1 MSEFKKENL
10 ENIKGIFEQRTGV
23 SLPERRRIRRP
34 VKLALVLAAV
44 LVCLSVTAFAG
55 MQFSVLE
62 GDDLSLDGVYEGEGV
77 VAITVENRSD
87 KLLEFEE
94 KIYLQRWL
102 GGSVAVDMSAV
113 RFENTTFAPKSKGIM
128 RIDLSDACDI
138 AALEQPLAAGDHY
151 YFLLTNNG
159 FAFGQD
165 WMCSVDFAPN
175 VKNEPADIEPIE
187 QADIAPSSSED
198 GRAQIEESLRPY
210 FENISLD
217 IIMRR
222 QQAYEYIDA
231 YTELLAGFEGE
242 VVESVSPCLP
252 GNRLDITQPL
262 FTVAVPEGEWGIG
275 SFHTWTSVDADYRL
289 IATEEEDAYVVE
301 AVIDTAGGQLSVP
314 MLFILSYEREQIKDD
329 AYAFIHG
336 RLLTFAELEPY
347 KVFEG
352 EGKVSYEISSLIYD
366 DPIEYVRAIDEQDGD
381 IDLDEAAAEE
391 FVAMREYYLENL
403 GELIYY
409 RQPE

>member
-10 ENIKGIFEQRTGV
+10 ENIKGIFEEKTGV
-23 SLPERRRIRRP
+23 RLPGRRRARRP
-34 VKLALVLAAV
+34 VKIALLLAAV
-44 LVCLSVTAFAG
+44 LVCLSITAFAG

-62 GDDLSLDGVYEGEGV
+62 GDDLSLSGVYEGNGV

-94 KIYLQRWL
+94 KFYLRRWL
-102 GGSVAVDMSAV
+102 GSAVVVDMDAV
-113 RFENTTFAPKSKGIM
+113 RFENTSFAPKSKGTM
-128 RIDLSDACDI
+128 RIDISDACDVT
-138 AALEQPLAAGDHY
+138 ALEQPLAGNDHY

-165 WMCSVDFAPN
+165 WICSVDFAPRSEEN
-175 VKNEPADIEPIE
+175 ADVEELPE
-187 QADIAPSSSED
+187 NYYTAPSSSED
-198 GRAQIEESLRPY
+198 GRKAIEESLRFY
-210 FENISLD
+210 FENVSLD
-217 IIMRR
+217 IIQRR
-222 QQAYEYIDA
+222 QQAYDYIEA
-231 YTELLAGFEGE
+231 YTQLLADFDGE
-242 VVESVSPCLP
+242 IVTSVSPCLS
-252 GNRLDITQPL
+252 GNRIDITKPL
-262 FTVAVPEGEWGIG
+262 FSVNTPEGEWEIG

-314 MLFILSYEREQIKDD
+314 MVFILSYERERISDD

-336 RLLTFAELEPY
+336 RLITFEQLEQY
-347 KVFEG
+347 KVYEG
-352 EGKVSYEISSLIYD
+352 EGKVSYEVSAMIYD

-381 IDLDEAAAEE
+381 TDLDEAAVEE
-391 FVAMREYYLENL
+391 FVTMREYYLDNL

>member
-10 ENIKGIFEQRTGV
+10 ENIKSIFAQRTGV
-23 SLPERRRIRRP
+23 SLPNRRRIRRP

-44 LVCLSVTAFAG
+44 LLCLSITAFAG

-62 GDDLSLDGVYEGEGV
+62 GDDLALSGVYEGEGV

-94 KIYLQRWL
+94 KFYLNRWQ
-102 GGSVAVDMSAV
+102 GSAVVVDMEAV
-113 RFENTTFAPKSKGIM
+113 RFENTTFAPRSKGVM
-128 RIDLSDACDI
+128 RIDISDACDVS
-138 AALEQPLAAGDHY
+138 ALEQPLAAGDHY

-165 WMCSVDFAPN
+165 WMCSVDFAPRAEEN
-175 VKNEPADIEPIE
+175 NEVVLPDDFYTE
-187 QADIAPSSSED
+187 PSSSEA
-198 GRAQIEESLRPY
+198 GRQEIEESLRFY
-210 FENISLD
+210 FENVSLD
-217 IIMRR
+217 IIQRR

-231 YTELLAGFEGE
+231 YTKLLAEFDGE

-252 GNRLDITQPL
+252 GNRLDITKPL
-262 FTVAVPEGEWGIG
+262 LSVRTPEQYRHATFNRWSG
-275 SFHTWTSVDADYRL
+275 VDADYRFV
-289 IATEEEDAYVVE
+289 ATEAEYAYIVDAILPAGEYTL
-301 AVIDTAGGQLSVP
+301 TAP
-314 MLFILSYEREQIKDD
+314 MVFILGYERENISDD

-336 RLLTFAELEPY
+336 RLITFAELEQY
-347 KVFEG
+347 KMFEG
-352 EGKVSYEISSLIYD
+352 EGKVSYEVSAMIYD
-366 DPIEYVRAIDEQDGD
+366 DPIEYVQAIDEQDGD
-381 IDLDEAAAEE
+381 TDLDEAAVEE

>member
-23 SLPERRRIRRP
+23 SLPKRRRIRRP

-44 LVCLSVTAFAG
+44 LLCLSITAFAG

-62 GDDLSLDGVYEGEGV
+62 GDDLALNGVYEGEGI

-94 KIYLQRWL
+94 KFYLNRWL
-102 GGSVAVDMSAV
+102 GSSVAVDMEAV
-113 RFENTTFAPKSKGIM
+113 RFENTTFAPKSKGVM
-128 RIDLSDACDI
+128 RIDLSDACDVSM
-138 AALEQPLAAGDHY
+138 LEQPLAAGDHY

-165 WMCSVDFAPN
+165 WMCGIDFAPRAEEN
-175 VKNEPADIEPIE
+175 TEFVLPDDLYTE
-187 QADIAPSSSED
+187 PSSSEA
-198 GRAQIEESLRPY
+198 GRQEVEASLRFY
-210 FENISLD
+210 FENVSLD
-217 IIMRR
+217 IIQRR

-231 YTELLAGFEGE
+231 YTELLAEFEGE
-242 VVESVSPCLP
+242 VIASVSPCLP
-252 GNRLDITQPL
+252 GNRIDITKPL
-262 FTVAVPEGEWGIG
+262 FSVNTPEQYAKATFNRWSG
-275 SFHTWTSVDADYRL
+275 VDADYRFV
-289 IATEEEDAYVVE
+289 ATEAEYAYIVDAVL
-301 AVIDTAGGQLSVP
+301 DAGNYTLTTP
-314 MLFILSYEREQIKDD
+314 MLFILSYERERISDD

-336 RLLTFAELEPY
+336 RLITFAELEQY
-347 KVFEG
+347 KVFED
-352 EGKVSYEISSLIYD
+352 EGKVSYEVSALIYD
-366 DPIEYVRAIDEQDGD
+366 DPAAYVRAIDEQDGD
-381 IDLDEAAAEE
+381 TDLDEAAAEE

>member
-1 MSEFKKENL
+1 MSEFRKENL

-23 SLPERRRIRRP
+23 SLPDRRRIRRP

-44 LVCLSVTAFAG
+44 LLCLSITAFAG

-62 GDDLSLDGVYEGEGV
+62 GDDLALNGVYEGEGI

-94 KIYLQRWL
+94 KFYLNRWL
-102 GGSVAVDMSAV
+102 GSSVAVDMEAV

-128 RIDLSDACDI
+128 RIDLSDACDVS
-138 AALEQPLAAGDHY
+138 ALEQPLAAGDHY

-165 WMCSVDFAPN
+165 WMCGIDFAPRAEEN
-175 VKNEPADIEPIE
+175 TEVVLPDDLYTE
-187 QADIAPSSSED
+187 PSSSEA
-198 GRAQIEESLRPY
+198 GRQEVEESLRFY
-210 FENISLD
+210 FENVSLD
-217 IIMRR
+217 IIQRR

-252 GNRLDITQPL
+252 GNRIDITKPL
-262 FTVAVPEGEWGIG
+262 FSVNTPEQYTKATFNRWSG
-275 SFHTWTSVDADYRL
+275 VDADYRFV
-289 IATEEEDAYVVE
+289 ATEAEYAYIVDAVLDAGNYTF
-301 AVIDTAGGQLSVP
+301 TAP
-314 MLFILSYEREQIKDD
+314 MVFILSYERERISDD

-336 RLLTFAELEPY
+336 RLITFAELEQY

-352 EGKVSYEISSLIYD
+352 EGKVSYEVSGLIYD
-366 DPIEYVRAIDEQDGD
+366 DPTGYVRAIDEQDGD
-381 IDLDEAAAEE
+381 TDLDEAAVEE
-391 FVAMREYYLENL
+391 FVAMREYYLDNL

>member
-10 ENIKGIFEQRTGV
+10 ENIKSIFEQRTGV
-23 SLPERRRIRRP
+23 SLPNRRRIRRP

-44 LVCLSVTAFAG
+44 LLCLSITAFAG

-62 GDDLSLDGVYEGEGV
+62 GDDLALSGVYEGEGV

-94 KIYLQRWL
+94 KFYLNRWQ
-102 GGSVAVDMSAV
+102 GSAVVVDMEAV
-113 RFENTTFAPKSKGIM
+113 RFENTTFAPRSEGVM
-128 RIDLSDACDI
+128 RIDLSDACDVSV
-138 AALEQPLAAGDHY
+138 LEQPLAAGDHY

-165 WMCSVDFAPN
+165 WMCSVDFAPRAEEN
-175 VKNEPADIEPIE
+175 NEVVLPDDFYTE
-187 QADIAPSSSED
+187 PSSSEA
-198 GRAQIEESLRPY
+198 GRQEIEESLRFY
-210 FENISLD
+210 FENVSLD
-217 IIMRR
+217 IVQRR

-231 YTELLAGFEGE
+231 YTKLLAEFDGE

-252 GNRLDITQPL
+252 GNRLDITKPL
-262 FTVAVPEGEWGIG
+262 FSVRTPEQYKHATFNRWSG
-275 SFHTWTSVDADYRL
+275 VDADYRFV
-289 IATEEEDAYVVE
+289 ATEAEYAYIVDA
-301 AVIDTAGGQLSVP
+301 ILPAGEYTLAAPV
-314 MLFILSYEREQIKDD
+314 LFILSYERENISDD

-336 RLLTFAELEPY
+336 RLITFAELEQY

-352 EGKVSYEISSLIYD
+352 EGKVSYEVSAMIYD
-366 DPIEYVRAIDEQDGD
+366 DPIEYVQAIDEQDGD
-381 IDLDEAAAEE
+381 IDLDEAAVEE

>member
-10 ENIKGIFEQRTGV
+10 ENIKNIFEEKTGV
-23 SLPERRRIRRP
+23 ELPRRKVVRRSA
-34 VKLALVLAAV
+34 KIAIALAAV
-44 LVCLSVTAFAG
+44 IACLSITAFAG

-94 KIYLQRWL
+94 KFYLNRWL

-113 RFENTTFAPKSKGIM
+113 RFENTTFAPRSEGVM
-128 RIDLSDACDI
+128 RIDLSGACDV
-138 AALEQPLAAGDHY
+138 AELEQPLAAGDHY

-198 GRAQIEESLRPY
+198 GRARIEESLRPY
-210 FENISLD
+210 FENVSLD

-222 QQAYEYIDA
+222 QQAYEYIEA
-231 YTELLAGFEGE
+231 YTALLKDFEGE
-242 VVESVSPCLP
+242 VVSSVSPCLP

-262 FTVAVPEGEWGIG
+262 FTVAAPDEYAH
-275 SFHTWTSVDADYRL
+275 STFHRWTGVDADYRI
-289 IATEEEDAYVVE
+289 IATDGEYAYAVDAVLQSGEYN
-301 AVIDTAGGQLSVP
+301 LSVP
-314 MLFILSYEREQIKDD
+314 VLFILSYEREQIKDD

-352 EGKVSYEISSLIYD
+352 EGKVSYEVSAMIYD

>member
-23 SLPERRRIRRP
+23 SLPKRRRIRRP

-44 LVCLSVTAFAG
+44 LLCLSITAFAG

-62 GDDLSLDGVYEGEGV
+62 GDDLALNGVYEGEGI

-94 KIYLQRWL
+94 KFYLNRWL
-102 GGSVAVDMSAV
+102 GSSVAVDMEAV
-113 RFENTTFAPKSKGIM
+113 RFENTTFAPKSKGVM
-128 RIDLSDACDI
+128 RIDLSDACDVSM
-138 AALEQPLAAGDHY
+138 LEQPLAAGDHY

-165 WMCSVDFAPN
+165 WMCGIDFAPRAEEN
-175 VKNEPADIEPIE
+175 TEVVLPDDLYTE
-187 QADIAPSSSED
+187 PSSSEA
-198 GRAQIEESLRPY
+198 GRKEVEESLRFY
-210 FENISLD
+210 FENVSLD
-217 IIMRR
+217 IVQRR

-231 YTELLAGFEGE
+231 YTELLAEFEGE
-242 VVESVSPCLP
+242 VIASVSPCLP
-252 GNRLDITQPL
+252 GNRIDITKPL
-262 FTVAVPEGEWGIG
+262 FSVAVPEGEWGIG

-314 MLFILSYEREQIKDD
+314 MLFILSYERERISDD

-336 RLLTFAELEPY
+336 RLITFAELEQY
-347 KVFEG
+347 KVFED
-352 EGKVSYEISSLIYD
+352 EGKVSYEVSALIYD
-366 DPIEYVRAIDEQDGD
+366 DPAAYVRAIDEQDGD
-381 IDLDEAAAEE
+381 TDLDEAAAEE